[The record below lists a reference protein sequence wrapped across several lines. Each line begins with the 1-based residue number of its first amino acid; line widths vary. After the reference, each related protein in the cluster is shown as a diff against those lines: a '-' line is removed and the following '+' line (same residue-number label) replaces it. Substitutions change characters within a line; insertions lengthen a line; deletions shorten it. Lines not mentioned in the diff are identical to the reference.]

1 MPPGDSSVKGY
12 IMPILTAIMAPALI
26 AMFTAGWHFAG
37 QVGDNS
43 RDLAEAQKELSRM
56 YSEGSAAL
64 KAHLQDERY
73 ADAKFEGVQDDVSEI
88 KGVQKEIQTLIT
100 ANQKETQKAIQEL
113 VAMQRELV
121 AEIKANQK
129 TNYPPGMP

>member
-1 MPPGDSSVKGY
+1 MPTGNSSVKGY

-37 QVGDNS
+37 QVGENS
-43 RDLAEAQKELSRM
+43 RDLAEAKRELARV
-56 YSEGSAAL
+56 YSEGTAAL

-88 KGVQKEIQTLIT
+88 KGVQKEIQAQMQQMIL
-100 ANQKETQKAIQEL
+100 
-113 VAMQRELV
+113 MQRDLLN
-121 AEIKANQK
+121 EIKSNQN
-129 TNYPPGMP
+129 TNYPPGTP

>member
-43 RDLAEAQKELSRM
+43 QNLAQTQTEVARM
-56 YSEGSAAL
+56 YSEGTAAL
-64 KAHLQDERY
+64 KSHLQDERY
-73 ADAKFEGVQDDVSEI
+73 ADAKFEGVQEDVSEI
-88 KGVQKEIQTLIT
+88 KTTQKEIQS
-100 ANQKETQKAIQEL
+100 QMQEL
-113 VAMQRELV
+113 LLMQRDLLNEV
-121 AEIKANQK
+121 KMRSP
-129 TNYPPGMP
+129 TGPDTP

>member
-1 MPPGDSSVKGY
+1 MPTGDSSVKGY

-37 QVGDNS
+37 QVGENS
-43 RDLAEAQKELSRM
+43 RDLAEAKRELARV
-56 YSEGSAAL
+56 YSEGTAAL

-88 KGVQKEIQTLIT
+88 KGVQKEIQAQMQQMIL
-100 ANQKETQKAIQEL
+100 
-113 VAMQRELV
+113 MQRDLLN
-121 AEIKANQK
+121 EIKSNQN
-129 TNYPPGMP
+129 TNYPPGTP

>member
-1 MPPGDSSVKGY
+1 MPLGDSVKGY

-37 QVGDNS
+37 QVGENS
-43 RDLAEAQKELSRM
+43 RDLAEAKRELARV
-56 YSEGSAAL
+56 YSEGTAAL

-88 KGVQKEIQTLIT
+88 KGVQKEIQAQMQQML
-100 ANQKETQKAIQEL
+100 L
-113 VAMQRELV
+113 MQRDLLN
-121 AEIKANQK
+121 EIKSNQRANS
-129 TNYPPGMP
+129 PPEGP

>member
-1 MPPGDSSVKGY
+1 MPTGDSVKGY

-37 QVGDNS
+37 QVGENS
-43 RDLAEAQKELSRM
+43 RDLAEAKRELARV
-56 YSEGSAAL
+56 YSEGTAAL

-88 KGVQKEIQTLIT
+88 KGVQKEIQAQMQQML
-100 ANQKETQKAIQEL
+100 L
-113 VAMQRELV
+113 MQRDLLN
-121 AEIKANQK
+121 EIKSNQNA
-129 TNYPPGMP
+129 NYPREGP

>member
-1 MPPGDSSVKGY
+1 MPTGDSVKGY

-37 QVGDNS
+37 QVGENS
-43 RDLAEAQKELSRM
+43 RDLAEAKRELARV
-56 YSEGSAAL
+56 YSEGTAAL

-88 KGVQKEIQTLIT
+88 KGVQKEIQAQMQQML
-100 ANQKETQKAIQEL
+100 L
-113 VAMQRELV
+113 MQRDLLN
-121 AEIKANQK
+121 EIKTNQNA
-129 TNYPPGMP
+129 NYPREGP

>member
-1 MPPGDSSVKGY
+1 MPTGDSVKGY

-37 QVGDNS
+37 QVGENS
-43 RDLAEAQKELSRM
+43 RDLAEAKRELARV
-56 YSEGSAAL
+56 YSEGTAAL

-88 KGVQKEIQTLIT
+88 KGVQKEIQAQMQQML
-100 ANQKETQKAIQEL
+100 L
-113 VAMQRELV
+113 MQRDLLN
-121 AEIKANQK
+121 EIKSNQN
-129 TNYPPGMP
+129 TNYPPGTP

>member
-1 MPPGDSSVKGY
+1 MPTGDSSVKGY

-43 RDLAEAQKELSRM
+43 RDLAQAQTEVARM

-73 ADAKFEGVQDDVSEI
+73 ADAKFEGVQEDVSEI
-88 KGVQKEIQTLIT
+88 KVTQKEIQSQMQQL
-100 ANQKETQKAIQEL
+100 L
-113 VAMQRELV
+113 LMQRDLLNEV
-121 AEIKANQK
+121 KMRSP
-129 TNYPPGMP
+129 TGPDTP

>member
-1 MPPGDSSVKGY
+1 MPPGDSVKGY

-37 QVGDNS
+37 QVGENS
-43 RDLAEAQKELSRM
+43 RDLAEAKRELARV
-56 YSEGSAAL
+56 YSEGTAAL

-88 KGVQKEIQTLIT
+88 KGVQKEIQAQMQQML
-100 ANQKETQKAIQEL
+100 L
-113 VAMQRELV
+113 MQRDLLNEV
-121 AEIKANQK
+121 KMRAPTGPEG
-129 TNYPPGMP
+129 P

>member
-1 MPPGDSSVKGY
+1 MPTGDTVKGY

-43 RDLAEAQKELSRM
+43 RDLAQAQTEVARM

-73 ADAKFEGVQDDVSEI
+73 ADAKFEGVQEDVSEI
-88 KGVQKEIQTLIT
+88 KVTQKEIQSQMQQL
-100 ANQKETQKAIQEL
+100 L
-113 VAMQRELV
+113 LMQRDLLNEV
-121 AEIKANQK
+121 KMRSP
-129 TNYPPGMP
+129 TGPDTP

>member
-1 MPPGDSSVKGY
+1 MPTGNSSVKGY

-37 QVGDNS
+37 QVGENS
-43 RDLAEAQKELSRM
+43 RDLAEAKRELARV
-56 YSEGSAAL
+56 YSEGTAAL

-88 KGVQKEIQTLIT
+88 KGVQKEIQAQMQQML
-100 ANQKETQKAIQEL
+100 L
-113 VAMQRELV
+113 MQRDLLN
-121 AEIKANQK
+121 EIKSNQNA
-129 TNYPPGMP
+129 NYPREGP